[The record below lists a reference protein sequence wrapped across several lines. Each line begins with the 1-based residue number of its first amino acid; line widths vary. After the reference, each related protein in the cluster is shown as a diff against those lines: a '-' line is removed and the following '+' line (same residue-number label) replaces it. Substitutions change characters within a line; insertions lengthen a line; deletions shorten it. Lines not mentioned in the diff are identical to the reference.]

1 MSLSFGFVTVDDL
14 REEGFT
20 VYEARNAHA
29 ALLALEE
36 HRDIGVMFTD
46 VDMPGSMNGL
56 TMSFVVREQHPDMK
70 ILITSGMH
78 HLADCMMPKGGRF
91 LPKPYLASTVTGA
104 IMMSSPGSAHQATR
118 GIICG

>member
-1 MSLSFGFVTVDDL
+1 MTATMPAVLVVEDEPLIRLCTVDDL

-20 VYEARNAHA
+20 VYEARNADA

-36 HRDIGVMFTD
+36 HSDIGVMFTD

-104 IMMSSPGSAHQATR
+104 IT
-118 GIICG
+118 